1 MSAYLFIAFR
11 QLSRFR
17 ELQMLGIPV
26 IDLFEIICLNID
38 SILYKEKAIQKQLQD
53 TLEKVKLSN
62 EIISSIART
71 YQYISRIDIQAIIYS
86 GCHFRS
92 AHS

>member
-1 MSAYLFIAFR
+1 MLLMVHESLVDGFLYRGKPDLIPFQLLTVEDILQSICQEIFLDMSQTLSDLYHILSAYLFIAFR

-38 SILYKEKAIQKQLQD
+38 P
-53 TLEKVKLSN
+53 
-62 EIISSIART
+62 
-71 YQYISRIDIQAIIYS
+71 
-86 GCHFRS
+86 
-92 AHS
+92 

>member
-1 MSAYLFIAFR
+1 MKKLELVQEWDKTILHAFRQGLQIHKFEKCLLILLRHVLSAYLFIAFR

-38 SILYKEKAIQKQLQD
+38 P
-53 TLEKVKLSN
+53 
-62 EIISSIART
+62 
-71 YQYISRIDIQAIIYS
+71 
-86 GCHFRS
+86 
-92 AHS
+92 